1 VESGYKDLVLD
12 TWYGAFASPTTL
24 AELTTTI
31 NAAFAKALDD
41 NALRDGLIKSSME
54 PKGGAPELLGQ
65 LARADSVKYE
75 RLIRE
80 LGIAAG

>member
-1 VESGYKDLVLD
+1 LD
-12 TWYGAFASPTTL
+12 TWYGAFAPPGTQ
-24 AELTTTI
+24 AELITTI
-31 NAAFAKALDD
+31 NVGFAKALDD
-41 NALRDGLIKSSME
+41 NALREGLTKSSME
-54 PKGGAPELLGQ
+54 PKGGAPEFLGQ

>member
-1 VESGYKDLVLD
+1 MAID
-12 TWYGAFASPTTL
+12 
-24 AELTTTI
+24 
-31 NAAFAKALDD
+31 FAKALDD
-41 NALRDGLIKSSME
+41 NALRDGLAKSSME